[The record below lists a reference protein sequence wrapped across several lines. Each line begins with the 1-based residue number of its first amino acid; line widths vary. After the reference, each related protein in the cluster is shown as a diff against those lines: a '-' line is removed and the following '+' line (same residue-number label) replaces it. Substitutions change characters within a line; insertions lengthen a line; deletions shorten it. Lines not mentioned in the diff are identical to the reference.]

1 MKVLPFSFWSEEE
14 YDDFQEEPLL
24 VIFDRSSLSP
34 RETRLS
40 TNQAQFTLRTGYFT
54 AAESFQEKASRLVSE
69 TWHVSLRILDRYLTG
84 STEPIAL
91 GLTVHPYQDPEQ
103 HQERAVK
110 SPGPLTPN
118 RPLIG
123 SEIPMLPAPQRTTT
137 TSTHVPFPSN
147 GPADTLPQIPT
158 TTQPA
163 VLPSSSAPP
172 RPITP
177 PSTPISSAP
186 PKSPTLRPSVSISK
200 PTVFITT
207 TRPQSSVLPSPTNTV
222 FITAAPQTITVTAPS
237 VPLPS
242 NDLNGD
248 SGSKPQPQPQPSA
261 IGSTQGVSFTSGSG
275 VAVLGVLGGIAA
287 ASILAMAG
295 LIFWRKRKNRNSM
308 GSGGIL
314 TGKSQ

>member
-1 MKVLPFSFWSEEE
+1 MAG
-14 YDDFQEEPLL
+14 
-24 VIFDRSSLSP
+24 LSMNRRRGP
-34 RETRLS
+34 PPKLRLDIP
-40 TNQAQFTLRTGYFT
+40 QDQD
-54 AAESFQEKASRLVSE
+54 QVQ
-69 TWHVSLRILDRYLTG
+69 DQ
-84 STEPIAL
+84 
-91 GLTVHPYQDPEQ
+91 YQDQKQ

-123 SEIPMLPAPQRTTT
+123 SDIPILPAPERTTT
-137 TSTHVPFPSN
+137 ASTHVPLPSN

-163 VLPSSSAPP
+163 VLPSSSPPP
-172 RPITP
+172 RIITP

-200 PTVFITT
+200 TTVFITT

-222 FITAAPQTITVTAPS
+222 FVTAAPQTITVTAPS

-275 VAVLGVLGGIAA
+275 VAVLGVLGGIGKRDGTPKFCHRLINFETAA

>member
-1 MKVLPFSFWSEEE
+1 
-14 YDDFQEEPLL
+14 
-24 VIFDRSSLSP
+24 
-34 RETRLS
+34 
-40 TNQAQFTLRTGYFT
+40 TGYFT
-54 AAESFQEKASRLVSE
+54 AAKSFQEKSSRLVSE
-69 TWHVSLRILDRYLTG
+69 TWHASLRILDRYPTG

-91 GLTVHPYQDPEQ
+91 GLTVHPSNWNNMVGLSMNRRRGPPPKLRLDIPQDQDQVQDPEQ

-123 SEIPMLPAPQRTTT
+123 SEIPMLPAPERTTT
-137 TSTHVPFPSN
+137 TSTHVPLPSN

-172 RPITP
+172 RAITP
-177 PSTPISSAP
+177 PSTPISSVP

-200 PTVFITT
+200 TTVFITT
-207 TRPQSSVLPSPTNTV
+207 TKPQISVIPSPTNTV
-222 FITAAPQTITVTAPS
+222 FVTAAPQTITVTAPS

>member
-1 MKVLPFSFWSEEE
+1 MVG
-14 YDDFQEEPLL
+14 
-24 VIFDRSSLSP
+24 LSMNRRRGP
-34 RETRLS
+34 PPNLRLDIP
-40 TNQAQFTLRTGYFT
+40 Q
-54 AAESFQEKASRLVSE
+54 
-69 TWHVSLRILDRYLTG
+69 
-84 STEPIAL
+84 
-91 GLTVHPYQDPEQ
+91 EQ

-123 SEIPMLPAPQRTTT
+123 SDIPILPAPQQTTLI
-137 TSTHVPFPSN
+137 TSTHAPLPSN

-163 VLPSSSAPP
+163 VVPSSSAPP
-172 RPITP
+172 RIITP

-186 PKSPTLRPSVSISK
+186 PKSPTLRPSVSVSRT
-200 PTVFITT
+200 TVFITT

-222 FITAAPQTITVTAPS
+222 FVTAAPQTITVTAPS
-237 VPLPS
+237 IPIPS

-287 ASILAMAG
+287 TSILAMAV

-308 GSGGIL
+308 GSGGL
-314 TGKSQ
+314 FTGKSQ

>member
-1 MKVLPFSFWSEEE
+1 MVG
-14 YDDFQEEPLL
+14 
-24 VIFDRSSLSP
+24 LSMNRRRGP
-34 RETRLS
+34 PPKLRLD
-40 TNQAQFTLRTGYFT
+40 
-54 AAESFQEKASRLVSE
+54 
-69 TWHVSLRILDRYLTG
+69 I
-84 STEPIAL
+84 P
-91 GLTVHPYQDPEQ
+91 QDQDQEQ

-123 SEIPMLPAPQRTTT
+123 SDIPILPAPQRTTI
-137 TSTHVPFPSN
+137 TSSHASFPSN

-172 RPITP
+172 RVITP

-200 PTVFITT
+200 TTVFITT

-222 FITAAPQTITVTAPS
+222 FVTAAPQTITVTAPS

-248 SGSKPQPQPQPSA
+248 SGSKPQPQPQPQPSA

-275 VAVLGVLGGIAA
+275 VAVLGVLGGIGKRDNFVEPYDH
-287 ASILAMAG
+287 AM
-295 LIFWRKRKNRNSM
+295 S
-308 GSGGIL
+308 
-314 TGKSQ
+314 